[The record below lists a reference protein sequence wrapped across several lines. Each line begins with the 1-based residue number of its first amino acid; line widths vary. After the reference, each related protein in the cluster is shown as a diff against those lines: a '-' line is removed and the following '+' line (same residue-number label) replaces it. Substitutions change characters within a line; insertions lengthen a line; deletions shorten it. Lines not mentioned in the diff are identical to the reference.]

1 MSYTCLDSHDLGF
14 VLQYIISS
22 VSLVTYILQQSSDGR
37 TMLGSSTF
45 MYWSL
50 LGESAGIT
58 VTG

>member
-14 VLQYIISS
+14 VLRYIISS
-22 VSLVTYILQQSSDGR
+22 VSLVTYILQQGYDGR
-37 TMLGSSTF
+37 TMLGSLIL
-45 MYWSL
+45 MHWIL